1 MRGQEGVPTVH
12 HPSKMVAE
20 VIIDRCKGCELCVI
34 VCDAA
39 KHHAITMQA
48 VSATGQLMS
57 QKGESAAIGQ
67 AYQG

>member
-1 MRGQEGVPTVH
+1 
-12 HPSKMVAE
+12 
-20 VIIDRCKGCELCVI
+20 
-34 VCDAA
+34 
-39 KHHAITMQA
+39 MQA

>member
-1 MRGQEGVPTVH
+1 
-12 HPSKMVAE
+12 MVAE

-48 VSATGQLMS
+48 VSATGQLMA